1 MARRV
6 RSKVT
11 LGWREWIAIPDHDV
25 EWIKTKVDTGARTSA
40 LHAHGLRRFEREG
53 EQWVRFRIQPW
64 QRSAR
69 DARSVELPVAETRH
83 VRSSSGHPENR
94 PVVHLT
100 VSIAGREV
108 PIEVTLTRRDQ
119 MGFRMLLGRQAVR
132 GRFLVDPSR
141 SYVGGRPPLELRRRN
156 DGKDDRP

>member
-1 MARRV
+1 M

-11 LGWREWIAIPDHDV
+11 LGWREWIAIPDCDV

-40 LHAHGLRRFEREG
+40 LHAHGLHWFERDG
-53 EQWVRFRIQPW
+53 DQWVRFRIQPW

-69 DARSVELPVAETRH
+69 DARWLELPVVETRH

-108 PIEVTLTRRDQ
+108 PIEVTLTHRDQ

-141 SYVGGRPPLELRRRN
+141 SYVGGRPPVELRRRN
-156 DGKDDRP
+156 DGKDDHP